1 VRLSFPF
8 RSVLQANVLLGAI
21 CGAISCTPQPLVIE
35 RPCPPVEYPVTQAP
49 VATASA
55 SETSGPRT
63 LDIRITPVRS
73 DSGTNVVAVEVTMRF
88 SSPPVDFGN
97 ATPIE
102 LHLDPHVAGAAT
114 GDRIDDLEARD
125 SEGSLALR
133 RVTAADPT
141 KAVRAE
147 WKAERRAHG
156 PVTVSYRMQLLAED
170 AARDEILGTDGGIL
184 ALGRALFLQPATTE
198 DYTIR
203 VSWDTQPLGP
213 EAQTSS
219 SFGADVTEIQG
230 PPNVL
235 ENGIWMAG
243 PLDEITI
250 RSPKTN
256 GREKGRFRMVSLGK
270 GAFDLTEVGAW
281 SQRAWLSARPI
292 ATTAPGF
299 DVFVWPTGKPGARF
313 DLYVFGQGAIAKTG
327 NDVKFAWPEKLA
339 LTEAFVKSARGS
351 KLLQERWFDE
361 GFGTYL
367 ALDGLRKTGLAA
379 PNDIAGEIT
388 KRSERYFA
396 SPYLRQ
402 NSKQLAAQKDPLA
415 LTHIEDRGF
424 LLAAELEGKIRVRSA
439 GARTFVDFLRI
450 VEPKAV
456 LVTDTADLPSPG
468 KMTGTVFDDALE
480 KELGAEAVKRYRA
493 IVESGT
499 ALADVA
505 DDAFGPCFKKAKKK
519 ISREDAETKKRESVD
534 GFAFAT
540 VAKLPASCGNLPVK
554 ARPAGQ

>member
-1 VRLSFPF
+1 V
-8 RSVLQANVLLGAI
+8 
-21 CGAISCTPQPLVIE
+21 
-35 RPCPPVEYPVTQAP
+35 QAP
-49 VATASA
+49 APASTS
-55 SETSGPRT
+55 SESAGPRA
-63 LDIRITPVRS
+63 LDVRITPVKS
-73 DSGTNVVAVEVTMRF
+73 DTGTNIVAVDVTMRF

-102 LHLDPHVAGAAT
+102 LHLDPHIAGAAT

-125 SEGSLALR
+125 SEGSLPLR
-133 RVTAADPT
+133 RVTNADST
-141 KAVRAE
+141 KALRAE
-147 WKAERRAHG
+147 WKADRRAHG
-156 PVTVSYRMQLLAED
+156 PVTVGYRVLLLAED
-170 AARDEILGTDGGIL
+170 AARDEILGTNGGVL

-203 VSWDTQPLGP
+203 VSWDTQALGA

-219 SFGADVTEIQG
+219 SFGADVAEIQG

-243 PLDEITI
+243 PLDEII
-250 RSPKTN
+250 MRSPGTN

-270 GAFDLTEVGAW
+270 GAFDVTEVGSW

-299 DVFVWPTGKPGARF
+299 DLFVWPTGKPGARF
-313 DLYVFGQGAIAKTG
+313 DLYVFGSGAIAKTG

-339 LTEAFVKSARGS
+339 LTEAFVKSARGT

-361 GFGTYL
+361 GFGAYL
-367 ALDGLRKTGLAA
+367 ALDGLRKTGLAGPA
-379 PNDIAGEIT
+379 DLAAEIT

-415 LTHIEDRGF
+415 LTHLEDRGF
-424 LLAAELEGKIRVRSA
+424 LLAAELEGKIRVRSS
-439 GARTFVDFLRI
+439 GARTFADFLRT
-450 VEPKAV
+450 VEPKAIV
-456 LVTDTADLPSPG
+456 AADMADLPSPG
-468 KMTGTVFDDALE
+468 KMTGTVFDEALDR
-480 KELGAEAVKRYRA
+480 ELGAEAVKRYRA

-505 DDAFGPCFKKAKKK
+505 EDAFGPCFKKAKKK
-519 ISREDAETKKRESVD
+519 ISREEAETKKRESVD
-534 GFAFAT
+534 GFAFT
-540 VAKLPASCGNLPVK
+540 VVAKLPPSCGNAPVT

>member
-1 VRLSFPF
+1 MLHV
-8 RSVLQANVLLGAI
+8 
-21 CGAISCTPQPLVIE
+21 
-35 RPCPPVEYPVTQAP
+35 
-49 VATASA
+49 
-55 SETSGPRT
+55 
-63 LDIRITPVRS
+63 RITPVKS
-73 DSGTNVVAVEVTMRF
+73 ESGTNIVAVDVTMRF
-88 SSPPVDFGN
+88 SSPPVDFGT

-114 GDRIDDLEARD
+114 GDRIDDLAARD

-133 RVTAADPT
+133 RVTNADPS

-156 PVTVSYRMQLLAED
+156 PVTVSYRVQLMAED

-184 ALGRALFLQPATTE
+184 ALGRALFLLPATTE

-219 SFGADVTEIQG
+219 SFGADSPEIQG
-230 PPNVL
+230 PPSVL
-235 ENGIWMAG
+235 ENAIWLAG
-243 PLDEITI
+243 SLEEITI
-250 RSPKTN
+250 RSPGTN

-270 GAFDLTEVGAW
+270 GAFDVTEVGAW

-299 DVFVWPTGKPGARF
+299 DLFVWPTGKPGARL
-313 DLYVFGQGAIAKTG
+313 DLQDFGSGAIAKTG

-339 LTEAFVKSARGS
+339 LTEAFVKSARGM

-361 GFGTYL
+361 GFGVYL
-367 ALDGLRKTGLAA
+367 ALDGLRRAGLVA
-379 PNDIAGEIT
+379 PSDIAAEIT

-402 NSKQLAAQKDPLA
+402 NLKQLNAQKDLSV

-424 LLAAELEGKIRVRSA
+424 LLAAELEGKIRAKSS
-439 GARTFVDFLRI
+439 GARSFVDFLRGVEGKI
-450 VEPKAV
+450 VAA
-456 LVTDTADLPSPG
+456 TDTTDIPSPG
-468 KMTGTVFDDALE
+468 KMTGIVFDEALE
-480 KELGAEAVKRYRA
+480 KELGNEAVKRYRSL
-493 IVESGT
+493 IESGT

-519 ISREDAETKKRESVD
+519 IAREDAETKKRESVD
-534 GFAFAT
+534 GFAFAV
-540 VAKLPASCGNLPVK
+540 VAKLPPNCGNAPLTPPK
-554 ARPAGQ
+554 AGQ